1 MAKKEKNLEVKEKT
15 TKKKETKKDVRQT
28 SNLSKGG
35 TVHQKL
41 NFTRTV
47 KEPWRNEISNSK
59 VVTRNRDSVIWRESV
74 VGSMKFSEE

>member
-1 MAKKEKNLEVKEKT
+1 MANKGYNKDNKRKY
-15 TKKKETKKDVRQT
+15 KKETKKDVRQT

-47 KEPWRNEISNSK
+47 KEP
-59 VVTRNRDSVIWRESV
+59 
-74 VGSMKFSEE
+74 

>member
-1 MAKKEKNLEVKEKT
+1 MANKGYNKDNKRKY
-15 TKKKETKKDVRQT
+15 KKETKKDVRQT

>member
-1 MAKKEKNLEVKEKT
+1 MVNAGYNKDNKRKY
-15 TKKKETKKDVRQT
+15 KKETKKDVRQT

-59 VVTRNRDSVIWRESV
+59 VVTGNRDSVIWRESV
-74 VGSMKFSEE
+74 VGSMEFLKE

>member
-1 MAKKEKNLEVKEKT
+1 MPRKYSFSLLSVITKLTKNKREKN
-15 TKKKETKKDVRQT
+15 
-28 SNLSKGG
+28 KGG

-59 VVTRNRDSVIWRESV
+59 VVTGNRDSVIWRESV
-74 VGSMKFSEE
+74 VGSMEFLKE